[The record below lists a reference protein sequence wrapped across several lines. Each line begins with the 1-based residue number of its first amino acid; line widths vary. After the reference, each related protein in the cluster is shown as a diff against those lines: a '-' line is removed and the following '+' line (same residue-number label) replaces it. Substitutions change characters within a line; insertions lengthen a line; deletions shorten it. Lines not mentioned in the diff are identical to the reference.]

1 MSHSWKSYLLG
12 CCGDGKRSEKKRRS
26 ATTNKLAAPPD
37 DLPFT
42 LAAGSNVC
50 AFSFAE
56 LKAATQNFSNR
67 NFIGS
72 GGFGPVYKGFV
83 DGKLRPELQ
92 EQEVAVKY
100 LDKEGFQGHREWLVR
115 NCYIIYLV
123 VPNFYKIFNLVP
135 TIVIILN

>member
-1 MSHSWKSYLLG
+1 MG
-12 CCGDGKRSEKKRRS
+12 CCGGVKRSEKKRRS
-26 ATTNKLAAPPD
+26 ATNKLAVSPE

-42 LAAGSNVC
+42 LAGSNLC
-50 AFSFAE
+50 AFTFAE
-56 LKAATQNFSNR
+56 LKAATQNFSNC

-115 NCYIIYLV
+115 SCYINYYIALG
-123 VPNFYKIFNLVP
+123 
-135 TIVIILN
+135 